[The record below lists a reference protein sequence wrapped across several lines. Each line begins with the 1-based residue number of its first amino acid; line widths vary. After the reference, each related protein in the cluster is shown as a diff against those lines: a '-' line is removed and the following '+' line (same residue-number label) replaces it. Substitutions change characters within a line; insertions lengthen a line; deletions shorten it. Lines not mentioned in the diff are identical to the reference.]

1 MSAENYQSRTG
12 LFPDTWDTHM
22 RWKSATVL
30 NRRVYAGNI
39 VQKPTGNSAYR
50 HYPDRILKSM
60 PNQFDT
66 FNDYDVLDVVVDD
79 GDEIV
84 ALTNIAG
91 QLLQF
96 KKNALYIIDVTSEPE
111 FLKNTFKFRG
121 IDHRQSY
128 ARTDEGVLFGNEN
141 GAFYYNGDKMSELVT
156 SKMESDWNTF
166 YAASTYPLIVGFHP
180 KTKQGFFIKQGAD
193 VGFAYNL
200 GTDSFTTFGDKR
212 AGLDTTA
219 GNHDDFDNIG
229 DFIEY
234 EGELVMPRVNPST
247 FKSVNTFVVAA
258 GGTGY
263 AVDAAITV
271 ASKTNQVASATAK
284 VKTLGGSNAIAT
296 IEMTDVGEYEVAN
309 FPEAGDVS
317 AAGGSSATLTPTQQS
332 LVGIRFYKWTETLS
346 SDLDDDYLYVSK
358 EFDFMSP
365 STDKIVS
372 KVYMTYKASGD
383 SNLRIKLVYNDGNST
398 TEVATS
404 PSEML
409 DSSGNYVTKEYTPV
423 GGSFTCKTI
432 KIKIHDDG
440 SGTEGAPI
448 DVDFSLNDISIIYK
462 EKRVK

>member
-1 MSAENYQSRTG
+1 
-12 LFPDTWDTHM
+12 
-22 RWKSATVL
+22 
-30 NRRVYAGNI
+30 
-39 VQKPTGNSAYR
+39 
-50 HYPDRILKSM
+50 M

-448 DVDFSLNDISIIYK
+448 DVGFSLNDISIIYK